1 MNLDRLGLHR
11 RPFRAAP
18 TLDLF
23 VPLPPHEAA
32 LAALR
37 NAFDAGDGIAILD
50 GGPGTGKSLIAL
62 RFLES
67 LGRDVLP
74 IYVPAARFSKA
85 SDLHQA
91 ILFDLGQDYRG
102 LSEQELRLALAD
114 HYLKALAESK
124 RGVLLLDEAQHLNAE
139 LLEEVRLLDN
149 WDARGTKALFT
160 ILVAQPELRGR
171 LKRTDCELF
180 AGRVNCRVQ
189 LEALTLDESRTFL
202 RSQLELCGKSGS
214 ETVCDEALELF
225 ARFGRGNPRFLNQLA
240 SAALDLA
247 SDAGANSVDVEA
259 ACEVLSRA
267 GIEVE
272 ETAEPLQSAKSMDG
286 AKGEVGEGRESG
298 AARPPKQKAR
308 TRRAA

>member
-1 MNLDRLGLHR
+1 M
-11 RPFRAAP
+11 
-18 TLDLF
+18 
-23 VPLPPHEAA
+23 
-32 LAALR
+32 
-37 NAFDAGDGIAILD
+37 D

-85 SDLHQA
+85 SDLHQTL
-91 ILFDLGQDYRG
+91 LFDLGQDYRG
-102 LSEQELRLALAD
+102 LSDQELRLALAD
-114 HYLKALAESK
+114 HFLRALAESK
-124 RGVLLLDEAQHLNAE
+124 RGVLVLDEAQHLSAD

-149 WDARGTKALFT
+149 WDSRGTKAVFT
-160 ILVAQPELRGR
+160 ILVAQPELRSR
-171 LKRTDCELF
+171 LHRPECELL

-189 LEALTLDESRTFL
+189 LDALSLDESRLFL
-202 RSQLELCGKSGS
+202 RTQLELCCRSAG
-214 ETVCDEALELF
+214 ETASDEALELF
-225 ARFGRGNPRFLNQLA
+225 ARYGRGNPRFLNQLA
-240 SAALDLA
+240 SAALELA
-247 SDAGANSVDVEA
+247 SDAGVNGVDIEA

-272 ETAEPLQSAKSMDG
+272 ETAEPSLPAKSTVG
-286 AKGEVGEGRESG
+286 AKGEAGEGRESA